1 MRYNYQIIVIGG
13 GHAGIE
19 AAAAAARMGVDVLML
34 LDNLDSLGQM
44 SCNPSIGGI
53 GKSHLVREVDALDG
67 LMGQAADAATIQ
79 TRVLNSSKGAAVRA
93 TRMQIDRLVY
103 KCFMRNK
110 LVSYPNLTIQQ
121 QRVARLLLKNGQVD
135 GVLTAIG
142 VTFYAP
148 VVVLAAGTFLNGKI
162 FVGLSSYAA
171 GRMGDSASQQLAEDL
186 RSLGLPVARLKTG
199 TPPRIAHDSINYDSL
214 ERQDSDIEPTQMSFL
229 PFEGTHLTPMPCF
242 LTRTNPNTH
251 QIIRDNLDRSPL
263 FTGMIEGVGPRYC
276 PSIEDKIHRFAGRD
290 GHQIFLEPEGHDSV
304 EVYPNGISTSLPLDV
319 QYAIVHSV
327 AGLENARIL
336 RPGYAIE
343 YDYFD
348 PQQLYPSL
356 ESKLISGLFIAG
368 QLNGTT
374 GYEEAA
380 AQGILAGINAARKIR
395 GSDGWFP
402 RRDQAYLGVMVD
414 DLLTK
419 GVLEPY
425 RMFTS
430 RAEYRL
436 QLREDNAD
444 LRLTELGY
452 QLGVVGKI
460 RYRYFCSKLEQLQ
473 IGEKWLRNSA
483 VNPQSVAGRRLQQ
496 TLGGYIQEQR
506 CWDLLKRPEIDYA
519 ELSAV
524 LTQDDTMLP
533 PPTLDREVAKQLEIQ
548 CKYEGY
554 LIRQQREIEQ
564 YHQRESVMIPD
575 ALDYEKIAGLSHEI
589 VQRLKKVRPVTL
601 GQASRVYGVTPAAI
615 SIIMIYLIKAG
626 MTKGN

>member
-452 QLGVVGKI
+452 QLGVVGKT

-473 IGEKWLRNSA
+473 MGEKWLRNSA

-496 TLGGYIQEQR
+496 MLGGYIQEQR

-524 LTQDDTMLP
+524 LTQDDAMLP

-626 MTKGN
+626 LTKSR